1 MEFLCTLQGAGVN
14 LDAGK
19 RTVLAERF
27 FGTVS
32 AMALSIMSK
41 RASTSDEDKKEGVE
55 TGAHGLQAGVN
66 IDIVRSDEL
75 A

>member
-27 FGTVS
+27 FGTAS
-32 AMALSIMSK
+32 AMALSIVSK
-41 RASTSDEDKKEGVE
+41 RASTSDKDQKKDDE

-66 IDIVRSDEL
+66 IDIVRSDER